1 MKRRNSTLR
10 RILIIPALIVGHKSQ
25 TNNLVYTVVTG
36 TATTR
41 TTNLSFDEQ
50 SGSAYYT
57 LATTPRRLSIWTRVS
72 NSIVQADATI
82 TQIIPDTAT
91 QVDYAQVIENG
102 HLAMIV
108 RTTLGKIGFQV
119 MKPLTPPVPP
129 IPPSSFL
136 NSSPIFDFGR
146 DFTAIGKWDRRLID
160 WLRLANG
167 NILVAFS
174 AYDIVTAEYN
184 LSDTPVTLIASSQK

>member
-1 MKRRNSTLR
+1 
-10 RILIIPALIVGHKSQ
+10 
-25 TNNLVYTVVTG
+25 
-36 TATTR
+36 
-41 TTNLSFDEQ
+41 
-50 SGSAYYT
+50 
-57 LATTPRRLSIWTRVS
+57 
-72 NSIVQADATI
+72 
-82 TQIIPDTAT
+82 
-91 QVDYAQVIENG
+91 VIENG

-119 MKPLTPPVPP
+119 MKPSTPPVPP
-129 IPPSSFL
+129 TPPSSFL

-184 LSDTPVTLIASSQK
+184 LSNTPVTLIASSQK